1 MCQVERT
8 CVRGRGGLAVG
19 ELTESSITAP
29 PGGLRL
35 HACVSGLGWASVKTG
50 RGRGPGDSQ
59 SWDTRDGKL
68 TLQGLRSLEGQP
80 EAPGIQP
87 HPGVGGEVAPNW
99 GSGPA
104 AHSGDFHARPVTQ
117 GSESPFVTHEGG

>member
-1 MCQVERT
+1 MRQVERT
-8 CVRGRGGLAVG
+8 CVRGRG

-35 HACVSGLGWASVKTG
+35 HACVSGLGRASVKTG

-68 TLQGLRSLEGQP
+68 TLQGLWSLEGRP
-80 EAPGIQP
+80 EAPGIQA
-87 HPGVGGEVAPNW
+87 HPGVQGHQGGRGGCAPL
-99 GSGPA
+99 GLRASGT
-104 AHSGDFHARPVTQ
+104 FR
-117 GSESPFVTHEGG
+117 